1 MLATRFLFFR
11 IGGDESAMGERLPDA
26 VVLVLRRTMIGGA
39 SFAWIRVALDG
50 YRWRDGMP
58 TDVVVMDSA
67 GLDGG
72 G

>member
-1 MLATRFLFFR
+1 
-11 IGGDESAMGERLPDA
+11 MGERLPDA
-26 VVLVLRRTMIGGA
+26 VRVLRRTMIGGA
-39 SFAWIRVALDG
+39 SFAWMRVALDG

-58 TDVVVMDSA
+58 TEVVVMVSA

>member
-1 MLATRFLFFR
+1 
-11 IGGDESAMGERLPDA
+11 MGERLPDA

-39 SFAWIRVALDG
+39 SFAWIQVALDG